1 MTVVNATQTDTRL
14 ATGSFQVVHN
24 YLDLLETSPK
34 KHPEGKEYLKPWVEE
49 VIAAL
54 SILSLC

>member
-1 MTVVNATQTDTRL
+1 VTVVNATQTDTRL

-34 KHPEGKEYLKPWVEE
+34 KHSEGKEYLKPGVEE